1 MGGAL
6 LMLEGVLVTAF
17 VVRSFDAGRSSPST
31 TSLILLSLALP
42 PLAASV
48 LFLASLRRARLARG

>member
-48 LFLASLRRARLARG
+48 LFLASLRRPRLARG